1 MGSALAK
8 KAWPVGLLLL
18 FFALIAV
25 AYGLRKDTYLLNKN
39 VRLVFMR
46 MVKYKEYSLHRS
58 LTYRLQFNRDDYRV
72 TARLPRLNQ
81 AWREVAIY
89 PYEGSSEP
97 ETPGFIITIHRGK
110 LVSYQFEDQ
119 RRILRSSVILYFS
132 TVKHPS
138 RRRGIMFLE
147 SGESRAL

>member
-8 KAWPVGLLLL
+8 KAWPAGLLLL
-18 FFALIAV
+18 FFVLIAL

-72 TARLPRLNQ
+72 TVRLPRPNQ
-81 AWREVAIY
+81 AWREVAVY

-110 LVSYQFEDQ
+110 LVSYQFEDK
-119 RRILRSSVILYFS
+119 REIFRPSVILYFCS
-132 TVKHPS
+132 QKKLS
-138 RRRGIMFLE
+138 LRRGIMFSE
-147 SGESRAL
+147 SGDWRAL